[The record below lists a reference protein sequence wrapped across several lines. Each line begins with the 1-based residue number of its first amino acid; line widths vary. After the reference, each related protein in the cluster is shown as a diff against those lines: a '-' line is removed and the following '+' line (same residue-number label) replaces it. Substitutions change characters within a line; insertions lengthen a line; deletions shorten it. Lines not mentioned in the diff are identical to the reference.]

1 MTNSGTNYGKK
12 GKHAFVGLPGTNEYR
27 NKKGRTDPVLV
38 QLCVY
43 AVLHSIVLLPERLV
57 VAGHDG
63 PDYPVVLDIIAM
75 GRQALD
81 MELINTFPDRWMYS
95 A

>member
-1 MTNSGTNYGKK
+1 MTNTGTNYGKK
-12 GKHAFVGLPGTNEYR
+12 GKHAFVGLPGTHEYR
-27 NKKGRTDPVLV
+27 NKKRRTDPVLV

-43 AVLHSIVLLPERLV
+43 AVLYPAVLHSERLV
-57 VAGHDG
+57 VAGHDDS
-63 PDYPVVLDIIAM
+63 DYLVVLVIVAM

-81 MELINTFPDRWMYS
+81 MELRHAIHHRMYM